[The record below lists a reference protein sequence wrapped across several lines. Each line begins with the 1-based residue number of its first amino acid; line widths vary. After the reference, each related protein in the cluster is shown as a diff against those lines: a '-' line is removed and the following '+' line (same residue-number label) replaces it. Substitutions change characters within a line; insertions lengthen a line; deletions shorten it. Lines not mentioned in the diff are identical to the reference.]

1 MKAGMAQTTCNVLMI
16 RPSCFGR
23 NAETAASNAFQQ
35 ACSAAPD
42 TVRANAIAEFDG
54 AVEALREAGV
64 RVFVADDVAEP
75 AKPDAVFP
83 NNWASFHENGDVI
96 VYPLAA
102 ASRRPER
109 RPAIVDWLGREGG
122 FRVRRVVDLSWLE
135 ANGEYLEGT
144 GSLVLDRLANVGYA
158 ALSSRTCPAA
168 LREFTRQTGIEV
180 VSFATNDGCDRPVYH
195 TNVILSIGTRF
206 AVVCADAV
214 ADKAERDGLL
224 RRLAAT
230 GRRIIEID
238 LSQMRRFA
246 GNVLELE
253 TAGRGSVIAMS
264 AAARDAFSAS
274 QFDVLEQFARPVV
287 FPLDTIEQVGGG
299 SARCMLAEI
308 FLPPAGQADRHGS

>member
-1 MKAGMAQTTCNVLMI
+1 MI

-35 ACSAAPD
+35 VFSAAPD

-54 AVEALREAGV
+54 AVAALREAGV
-64 RVFVADDVAEP
+64 RVFVADDVDEP

-96 VYPLAA
+96 LYPLSA

-109 RPAIVDWLGREGG
+109 RPEIVDWLGREGG

-144 GSLVLDRLANVGYA
+144 GSLVLDRLSNVGYA
-158 ALSSRTCPAA
+158 AISSRTRPVA

-180 VSFATNDGCDRPVYH
+180 VSFRTSDGRGRPVYH

-214 ADKAERDGLL
+214 AGTVERDRLL
-224 RRLAAT
+224 HRLAAT

-238 LSQMRRFA
+238 LSQMHCFA

-253 TAGRGSVIAMS
+253 TDGRGAVIAMS
-264 AAARDAFSAS
+264 TAARDAFSAS
-274 QFDVLEQFARPVV
+274 QLEVLEQCARPVV
-287 FPLDTIEQVGGG
+287 FPLDTIERVGGG

-308 FLPPAGQADRHGS
+308 FLPPAGQADQHGS